1 MFVCKSGGPSKD
13 IEPGPCEGGQKRIKI
28 KIENSIFHLFLAVIS
43 DQHQPPASSF
53 LIIIQSAEHDSVF
66 LKGGQ
71 ARPFQVE
78 QPDAGYE
85 TRYARMKFCLA
96 ARPTAKLLQDMYSVQ
111 RAT

>member
-1 MFVCKSGGPSKD
+1 M
-13 IEPGPCEGGQKRIKI
+13 
-28 KIENSIFHLFLAVIS
+28 
-43 DQHQPPASSF
+43 
-53 LIIIQSAEHDSVF
+53 
-66 LKGGQ
+66 
-71 ARPFQVE
+71 E